1 MKLFYVTKFAEQVS
15 AVLALSVSSPDNEQN
30 NLRLENLSKKK
41 IKEENL
47 DCENCNSN
55 GILRQHFEMIYRSKH
70 YTRKGLY
77 ELMLS

>member
-1 MKLFYVTKFAEQVS
+1 MTKFAEQVS

-41 IKEENL
+41 KIKEENL

-55 GILRQHFEMIYRSKH
+55 GILRQHFKMIYRNKH